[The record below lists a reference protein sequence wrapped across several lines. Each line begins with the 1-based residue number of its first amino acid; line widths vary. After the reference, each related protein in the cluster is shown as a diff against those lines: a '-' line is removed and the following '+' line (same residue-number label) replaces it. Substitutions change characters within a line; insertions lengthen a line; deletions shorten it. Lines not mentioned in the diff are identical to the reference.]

1 MPQDLLQIA
10 LEHHHAGRLRQAE
23 AGYRAIAENEPDNPD
38 AAHWLGVLSFQA
50 GRVDEAMPLLQRAA
64 ELRPLDPAF
73 QYNLGQACM
82 SYGRFDQAIDAL
94 EKAARLDPQRAD
106 TFMMLGRARLAR
118 QAPVDAAAAVA
129 ALRQARDAGLDSPEL
144 HGYLGVA
151 LLAARLPDE
160 AIASLRAVLAI
171 KADNPS
177 AYHHLALAYQYKGEH
192 REARKNLNKAL
203 ELDPKLARAWY
214 DLGMLDATSGNS
226 AVAAGLFRKAL
237 AAKPDFAAAWTGLGQ
252 VLLQLGKNEEAAS
265 AFDQATRAAR
275 GELAGGPAG
284 EEQASI
290 ADLER
295 KLTSTQ
301 LVNVHHALASRFPV
315 FTPATLPRP
324 SLTDLFDRY
333 APEFDEMLV
342 NKLNYRVPEQIAEA
356 VAAARKGTGEKP
368 IDILDLGCGTGL
380 CGPLLRPIA
389 GRLCG
394 VDLSAGM
401 IEKARARGVYD
412 QLDVG
417 ELIDVIKRSPRSSFD
432 LVIAADV
439 FIYVGDLAE
448 VFEATAASLR
458 PGGLFIFS
466 VEAGIGERYHLAQK
480 VRRFA
485 HSAPYLRRLAAMCGF
500 DEVSFAPIVVRM
512 ERGQIVPGYLPVL
525 RLPGG

>member
-10 LEHHHAGRLRQAE
+10 LEHHRAGRLRQAE
-23 AGYRAIAENEPDNPD
+23 AGYRAIAENEPGNPD

-82 SYGRFDQAIDAL
+82 SCGRFDQAIDAL
-94 EKAARLDPQRAD
+94 EKAGQLDPQRAD

-118 QAPVDAAAAVA
+118 QAPNDAAGAVA
-129 ALRQARDAGLDSPEL
+129 ALRQARDSGLDSPEL

-214 DLGMLDATSGNS
+214 DLAMLDASAGNI
-226 AVAAGLFRKAL
+226 AVAAGLFRKAV

-252 VLLQLGKNEEAAS
+252 VLLQLGRKEEAAS
-265 AFDQATRAAR
+265 AFDQATRAAH
-275 GELAGGPAG
+275 GELGGGPAR
-284 EEQASI
+284 EEPASI

-295 KLTSTQ
+295 KLTATQ
-301 LVNVHHALASRFPV
+301 LVNMHVALASLYPV
-315 FTPATLPRP
+315 FTPATLPRA
-324 SLTDLFDRY
+324 SLSDLFNKY
-333 APEFDEMLV
+333 ADHFDDMLV
-342 NKLNYRVPEQIAEA
+342 DKLQYQVPEQIAQA
-356 VAAARKGTGEKP
+356 VAAARKGTDAKP

-380 CGPLLRPIA
+380 CGKLLKPIA
-389 GRLCG
+389 NRLCG
-394 VDLSAGM
+394 VDLAASM
-401 IEKARARGVYD
+401 IEKARERGIYD
-412 QLDVG
+412 QLEVG
-417 ELIDVIKRSPRSSFD
+417 ELLDALKRSPRSFD

-448 VFEATAASLR
+448 VFEAAAACLR
-458 PGGLFIFS
+458 PRGLFIFS
-466 VEAGIGERYHLAQK
+466 AEAGIGDRYTLGRKA
-480 VRRFA
+480 RRYM
-485 HSAPYLRRLAAMCGF
+485 HSAPYLHRLAAMCGF
-500 DEVSFAPIVVRM
+500 DEVSFAPVIVRY
-512 ERGQIVPGYLPVL
+512 ERGQIVPGFLPVL
-525 RLPGG
+525 RLQGE